1 MRVGSHVEPRSRSRT
16 RSRAL
21 RAPRR
26 GRSARGITPTD
37 LLVLAVASLVL
48 VILFVA
54 ILVTD
59 RGLVRLAQDLHA
71 GGTPVAV
78 EDVRLYTGGCAR
90 LFERGCPSREVEV
103 RLPDGTESGLLGV
116 DESGDDLPAQVWLT
130 PPAGHR
136 YAAPLAVL
144 QDPGHPDRAMA
155 AVDVDRWR
163 SGSVLRQDA
172 LALGAVCTVG
182 LVVSTGAWWLTRR
195 RRRDGERLQSVAP
208 PTRARRR
215 IRRSTRT
222 ISSPKA

>member
-1 MRVGSHVEPRSRSRT
+1 VRVGSHVEPQSRSRA

-37 LLVLAVASLVL
+37 LLVLGLASLVL
-48 VILFVA
+48 VVVLGA
-54 ILVTD
+54 ILITD

-71 GGTPVAV
+71 GGTAVAV

-90 LFERGCPSREVEV
+90 LLERGCPSREIEV
-103 RLPDGTESGLLGV
+103 RLPDGTESWLRGV
-116 DESGDDLPAQVWLT
+116 EESGDDLPAQVWLT
-130 PPAGHR
+130 PPEGHR

-144 QDPGHPDRAMA
+144 QDPGHPDRVMA
-155 AVDVDRWR
+155 VVDADRWR

-172 LALGAVCTVG
+172 LALGAVCTLG
-182 LVVSTGAWWLTRR
+182 LVGSAGAWWLTRR
-195 RRRDGERLQSVAP
+195 RRRDGERLQSFAP

-215 IRRSTRT
+215 MRRSTRM
-222 ISSPKA
+222 ISRPSA